1 MSCYI
6 DLNNVTPELGLFAM
20 VLGKDYSNCIFTP
33 EFIYVHL
40 TNRQPRWRGNSRIS
54 IGKIRKFLYKQTEGE
69 RVLYTYYGSGFFHA
83 GPRYYRLEYIEE
95 LGKNYYNTEVYKAIK
110 QIVLGFPFGQVF
122 TVKTVYKHI
131 GRFIGWWYA
140 KKFKYDYIR
149 KALDELC
156 EEGKLKTYKNGERYT
171 LLRRY

>member
-6 DLNNVTPELGLFAM
+6 NLDNVTPELGLFAM

-40 TNRQPRWRGNSRIS
+40 INRQPKWRGDSRIS
-54 IGKIRKFLYKQTEGE
+54 IGKIRKFLLDRTDEEGG
-69 RVLYTYYGSGFFHA
+69 LCTYYCSGFFHA
-83 GPRYYRLEYIEE
+83 VPRYYRLEYIDE
-95 LGKNYYNTEVYKAIK
+95 LGKDYYNTEVYKAIK
-110 QIVLGFPFGQVF
+110 QIVLGFPFNQNF

-140 KKFKYDYIR
+140 KEFKYNYIR
-149 KALDELC
+149 KRIR
-156 EEGKLKTYKNGERYT
+156 NR
-171 LLRRY
+171 